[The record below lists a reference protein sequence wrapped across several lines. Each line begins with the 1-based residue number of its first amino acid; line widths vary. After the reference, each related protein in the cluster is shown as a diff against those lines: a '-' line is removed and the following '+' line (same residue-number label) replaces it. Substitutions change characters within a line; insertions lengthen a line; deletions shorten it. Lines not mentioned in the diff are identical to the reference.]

1 VLDTRFPVS
10 LHIMTSLAHAQ
21 GCLMNS
27 ENLAKSIQTNPT
39 VVRRLVSKLVSAG
52 LIESFKGKSGGIKLA
67 KNPRSIL
74 LSDIYEAT
82 DHGAPFSA
90 PKKKPVKTCTVSC
103 SMANIFKKLFCD
115 IENAQLEYLKAI
127 SLEDIARQVK
137 E

>member
-1 VLDTRFPVS
+1 
-10 LHIMTSLAHAQ
+10 
-21 GCLMNS
+21 MNS

-90 PKKKPVKTCTVSC
+90 PKKKPVKTCSVSC
-103 SMANIFKKLFCD
+103 AMATIFKKLFCD